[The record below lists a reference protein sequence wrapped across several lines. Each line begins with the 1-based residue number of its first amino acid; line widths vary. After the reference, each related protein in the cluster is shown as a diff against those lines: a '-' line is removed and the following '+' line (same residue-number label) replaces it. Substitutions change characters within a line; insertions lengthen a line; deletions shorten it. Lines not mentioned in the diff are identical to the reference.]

1 MAAPAALPR
10 LVAFD
15 LDATLWEPEMYL
27 SDGPP
32 FKPHPKAPG
41 CLVDAAGEKMFL
53 LGESRAILTE
63 LATEEKWA
71 ATAVAYVSRT
81 EHPRW
86 AAACLKLFQV
96 APGLSMHDVGAEQEI
111 YPGGKQKHFTRI
123 AERTGLA
130 FESMLFFDNEGW
142 NVKEVAELGV
152 VSVHTPRGMTAA
164 AWREGL
170 EAFAAA
176 AAARARGVAPKLAVG
191 KLGRGYW

>member
-27 SDGPP
+27 CDGPP
-32 FKPHPKAPG
+32 FKAHPKAPG

-53 LGESRAILTE
+53 LGESRAILAE
-63 LATEEKWA
+63 LATEERWA
-71 ATAVAYVSRT
+71 GTAVAYVSRT

-86 AAACLKLFQV
+86 AAACLRLFQV
-96 APGLSMHDVGAEQEI
+96 ADGLSMHDVGAEQEI

-130 FESMLFFDNEGW
+130 FESMLFFDNE
-142 NVKEVAELGV
+142 
-152 VSVHTPRGMTAA
+152 VSSASSATY
-164 AWREGL
+164 L
-170 EAFAAA
+170 
-176 AAARARGVAPKLAVG
+176 
-191 KLGRGYW
+191 LGRSIEAETNETANHSPLATRLNNRRAGT